1 MITRHLLRSL
11 AVAGVAAMLAAVT
24 HSASAQA
31 TLPLYEPFNY
41 TAGSLLPNGGWTQ
54 TGNPPN
60 TSAPVQVVAGSLA
73 YAGLPTPVGGKVVVL
88 NGSGF
93 EDPGLDFTG
102 VTGAGNSVFVSAI
115 VNVKSEGSVAA
126 GDYILHVSSAGTAS
140 TDYRSRV
147 FVKPGASAGTFSVGI
162 RNGSAD
168 VVQYGGDY
176 PINTPVF
183 VVVSYDIVD
192 GTTNDVSR
200 LWVNPA
206 LGQATPPAATATA
219 TATGS
224 DIATVGRIG
233 LRQGSAST
241 AQDIDVDELR
251 VATTWA
257 SVTPS
262 AASVADW
269 QLF

>member
-1 MITRHLLRSL
+1 
-11 AVAGVAAMLAAVT
+11 ML
-24 HSASAQA
+24 
-31 TLPLYEPFNY
+31 FR
-41 TAGSLLPNGGWTQ
+41 
-54 TGNPPN
+54 
-60 TSAPVQVVAGSLA
+60 
-73 YAGLPTPVGGKVVVL
+73 
-88 NGSGF
+88 
-93 EDPGLDFTG
+93 
-102 VTGAGNSVFVSAI
+102 
-115 VNVKSEGSVAA
+115 SEGSVAA
-126 GDYILHVSSAGTAS
+126 GDYILHVSSAGTGS

-147 FVKPGASAGTFSVGI
+147 FIKPGSSAGNYNLGI

-168 VVQYGGDY
+168 VVQYGGDL
-176 PINTPVF
+176 PVGTPVF

-192 GTTNDVSR
+192 GTVNDVSR

-224 DIATVGRIG
+224 DIAPVGRIG
-233 LRQGSAST
+233 LRQGSTST